1 MPQPPSFLFS
11 CKSRPL
17 QAARGM
23 LHLLLLLKTKG
34 LKIEQPKKETG
45 KKKKKE
51 KAEKVAEVQNGVV
64 ITPATGVEWSST
76 AQRITFTA
84 VHSSGLN
91 DNHRLSRSS
100 ILFPYYLHCCI
111 SLLLLRYTKFLL
123 HFFVASTSCTCA
135 KRLLYAGVLLTSPVN
150 GFPVMPA
157 GVSIAPE

>member
-1 MPQPPSFLFS
+1 
-11 CKSRPL
+11 
-17 QAARGM
+17 M

-34 LKIEQPKKETG
+34 LKIEQPQKETG
-45 KKKKKE
+45 GKKKE
-51 KAEKVAEVQNGVV
+51 KRKKAAKVAEVQNGV
-64 ITPATGVEWSST
+64 GVEWSST

-84 VHSSGLN
+84 VHSSGLS

-135 KRLLYAGVLLTSPVN
+135 KQRLYAGVLLTSPVN